1 MNQINPHKLLL
12 SKWTAVQPLQR
23 EKHFI
28 VTDCQLDEQ
37 EEAVVSV
44 DLQAV
49 LTTRTQ
55 RLPWK
60 LLKDSNQWQA
70 GWR

>member
-1 MNQINPHKLLL
+1 MNQINPDKLLL
-12 SKWTAVQPLQR
+12 SKWTAVQPVKR

-28 VTDCQLDEQ
+28 VTECQLDELDD
-37 EEAVVSV
+37 VVSV

-49 LTTRTQ
+49 LTRRTQ
-55 RLPWK
+55 RLPWRD
-60 LLKDSNQWQA
+60 LQDSATWLA

>member
-1 MNQINPHKLLL
+1 MNQINPRKLLL
-12 SKWTAVQPLQR
+12 SKWTAVKPVKR

-28 VTDCQLDEQ
+28 VTECQLNEL
-37 EEAVVSV
+37 EEVISV

-49 LTTRTQ
+49 VTKRTQ

-60 LLKDSNQWQA
+60 HLQDSQQWLT
-70 GWR
+70 GWQ